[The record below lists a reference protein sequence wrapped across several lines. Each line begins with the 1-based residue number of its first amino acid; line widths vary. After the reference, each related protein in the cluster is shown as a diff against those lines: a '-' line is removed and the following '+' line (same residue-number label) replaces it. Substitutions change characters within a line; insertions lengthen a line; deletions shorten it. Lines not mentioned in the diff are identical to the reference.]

1 MILKNKIAL
10 LSCLTLLSFTQSA
23 HTKPV
28 VEDIKDISQNISP
41 SISQDVFQETLKDP
55 LPDSIANQKKE
66 QLEALKASAKSIGL
80 KEKSDEETMLWGIL
94 GDQLLTALTAYENGD
109 SDWAKA
115 AHIPHDRVIED
126 RLILTAFDYDYS
138 GQKRDFHEVLT
149 QHGAKILTDED
160 PRAFGIEVPI
170 SELRELSN
178 HVERL
183 AIADYEHTTLFSAA
197 WAGTNADW
205 WQLTGRITGSGRG
218 GEGRPVTIAIV
229 DNFDERQF
237 PDLISRR
244 LIPQGTRIA
253 QNFNPSIYNDHGNL
267 MLALAYE
274 QAPEARYILINIGNI
289 AGSLA
294 QGIRAAI
301 LMNPDIINTS
311 LTSLIDRKVG
321 PAAFP
326 GPTQSLH
333 EWASEYGILTVASA
347 GNYASTGMH
356 WSGDFIGSR
365 QYRKLLNWNTQTAST
380 AILDSPPGPL
390 VDLAETSHVSGEV
403 VVNDLGCLADSD
415 SRDVPILIS
424 VGISPDHSM
433 DYDLLLVKYNPSE
446 RGWRTVAYDNGGGI
460 NYSKRLISFSN
471 HTTDVA
477 FGNLIQADIPT
488 SACGINLGRYGIV
501 ISKSDTA
508 TSTSSEPAYLNVFA
522 VNNSMKVYNSA
533 SSIAEGN
540 SWPETVTVGAADC
553 IAPAGTACS
562 VQGPTSYSSRG
573 PTITFG
579 RKPNDLNRNFLTL
592 QSRSDLNSDAVKPD
606 FVVPTP
612 TLPFAPSVVLGT
624 SGAAAIASGM
634 TALLLDRYPQFHR
647 NPSELKAALI
657 RLAERS
663 VGLQSIYAR
672 YSDDSSNPHYNET
685 RASYKYGRGYL
696 KLEKEISINMRGR
709 PNHVRLNQ
717 NMTSSPITARTINGT
732 ETFLPAS
739 EDPPANMSL
748 IPRYADGIGP
758 QPAFYLTGNAGGVR
772 VGASNPY
779 TMDTGGPTRMLY
791 PVLKPVVVFDPASFG
806 GRATGARFMGGNT
819 STQLFPSDSRFSSS
833 YLDTLK
839 TAGYFSFPSLQFTA
853 NPTAS
858 PMIGQMYSLTMRAA
872 RRDGSLVPTGSTQA
886 NQNFMDAYQAALT
899 RMMSDGTPINY
910 LELGCPTCYVP
921 QNTTA
926 TFNTC
931 QAGYR
936 PSLADTCPT
945 TP

>member
-28 VEDIKDISQNISP
+28 VEDIKDISQN
-41 SISQDVFQETLKDP
+41 VFQETLKDP

-178 HVERL
+178 HVARL
-183 AIADYEHTTLFSAA
+183 AIARYLYTTAKSSS
-197 WAGTNADW
+197 WGGTNADW
-205 WQLTGRITGSGRG
+205 WQLTGRVTGSGRG
-218 GEGRPVTIAIV
+218 GDGNPVTIAIV
-229 DNFDERQF
+229 DMFDESQF
-237 PDLISRR
+237 PNLISRG
-244 LIPQGTRIA
+244 LIPAGSVIA
-253 QNFNPSIYNDHGNL
+253 RNLDPSNVSDHGNL

-274 QAPEARYILINIGNI
+274 QAPEARYILINVGNTVDS
-289 AGSLA
+289 GA

-301 LMNPDIINTS
+301 SMNPDIINTS
-311 LTSLIDRKVG
+311 IGSFFDRKLG
-321 PAAFP
+321 HAPFP
-326 GPTQSLH
+326 GPTQASH
-333 EWASEYGILTVASA
+333 EEAFNSGILTVASA
-347 GNYASTGMH
+347 GNQADPGMH
-356 WSGDFIGSR
+356 WAGLFTRSTM
-365 QYRKLLNWNTQTAST
+365 YPKLLNWNTQTASIP
-380 AILDSPPGPL
+380 ILDSPPGPL
-390 VDLAETSHVSGEV
+390 VDLAETSNVSGEV

-415 SRDVPILIS
+415 SSDLPILIEAGFS
-424 VGISPDHSM
+424 NDHPSS
-433 DYDLLLVKYNPSE
+433 YQLFLVKYIPSQ
-446 RGWRTVAYDNGGGI
+446 RGWRTVAYDGSGGMEITIRFIGF
-460 NYSKRLISFSN
+460 LN
-471 HTTDVA
+471 HTNDATS
-477 FGNLIQADIPT
+477 GNLIQANIPSSNCAT
-488 SACGINLGRYGIV
+488 NQDRYGIV
-501 ISKSDTA
+501 ISSDIPI
-508 TSTSSEPAYLNVFA
+508 SSGANPAFISVFTTHQPMR
-522 VNNSMKVYNSA
+522 VFTTA
-533 SSIAEGN
+533 SSLVE
-540 SWPETVTVGAADC
+540 SSTWPQTVTVGAATC
-553 IAPAGTACS
+553 FAASNSPCP
-562 VQGPTSYSSRG
+562 VQGPRSYSGRG
-573 PTITFG
+573 PAVIAG
-579 RKPNDLNRNFLTL
+579 RQPNDLNRNFLTL
-592 QSRSDLNSDAVKPD
+592 QSRKDSDVDAVKPD
-606 FVVPTP
+606 FVTP
-612 TLPFAPSVVLGT
+612 TAYLPFDSSDPST
-624 SGAAAIASGM
+624 SGAAAVTSGM
-634 TALLLDRYPQFHR
+634 AALLLDRYPQFRR
-647 NPSELKAALI
+647 NPSELKAALM

-672 YSDDSSNPHYNET
+672 YSEDPNNPRYGEVRT
-685 RASYKYGRGYL
+685 SYKYGRGYL
-696 KLEKEISINMRGR
+696 KLEKENTIYMRGR

-717 NMTSSPITARTINGT
+717 NMTSSPRTARTINGT

-739 EDPPANMSL
+739 EYPPSNMSL

-758 QPAFYLTGNAGGVR
+758 QPVFYLTGETGGVR
-772 VGASNPY
+772 VGASTPD
-779 TMDTGGPTRMLY
+779 TIDTGAPTRMLY
-791 PVLKPVVVFDPASFG
+791 PVLKPVVVFDPTSFG
-806 GRATGARFMGGNT
+806 GTATGARFMGGTT
-819 STQLFPSDSRFSSS
+819 STQLFPSSSRLSSS
-833 YLDTLK
+833 YLDTQK

-886 NQNFMDAYQAALT
+886 TSDYNTALSAAQA
-899 RMMSDGTPINY
+899 RSMRDGTPINY
-910 LELGCPTCYVP
+910 LELGCSTCFVR

-931 QAGYR
+931 QAAYR